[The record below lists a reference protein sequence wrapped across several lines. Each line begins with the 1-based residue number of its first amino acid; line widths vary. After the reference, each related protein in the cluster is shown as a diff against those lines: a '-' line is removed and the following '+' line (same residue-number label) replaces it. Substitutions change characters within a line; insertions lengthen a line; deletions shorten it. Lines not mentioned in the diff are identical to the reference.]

1 MSILPKYQNN
11 MATLT
16 VPTAVFGTEKSKVD
30 IKCSKNISFK
40 DFIKRK
46 QTSTTDLKL
55 KL

>member
-1 MSILPKYQNN
+1 MFIQPKHHNN

-16 VPTAVFGTEKSKVD
+16 VPIAVFGTEKSKVN
-30 IKCSKNISFK
+30 ITCLKNISFE